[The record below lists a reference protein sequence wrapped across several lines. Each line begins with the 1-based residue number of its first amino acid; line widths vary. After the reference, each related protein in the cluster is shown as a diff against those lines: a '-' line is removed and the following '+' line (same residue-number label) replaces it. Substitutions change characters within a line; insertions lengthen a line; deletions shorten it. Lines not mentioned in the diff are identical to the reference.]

1 MPKDPSVEFLEGHL
15 ENSFKELME
24 VYLIEDLDWIETDE
38 GARAIGK
45 LAEPTDEGY
54 TDSNLVMLFPNYIED
69 KD

>member
-1 MPKDPSVEFLEGHL
+1 MNGDASVEFLEHHM
-15 ENSFKELME
+15 EASFGALMK
-24 VYLIEDLDWIETDE
+24 VYLIEELDWIETDE

>member
-1 MPKDPSVEFLEGHL
+1 MPKDPSVEFLERHMD
-15 ENSFKELME
+15 ESFGALMK
-24 VYLIEDLDWIETDE
+24 VYLIEELDWIETDE